1 MQTCLWKC
9 LGRVQFSVRARAL
22 TVQKTLWKLCCVWKS
37 FCSEYQRIHCNT
49 HTGERL
55 HECDTHEKALSTH
68 PSYIQPLTVHSG
80 AKPCECSQCGKV
92 PGATTGDPTH
102 DKGHAEETWEAKVDQ
117 DLRDSL
123 DLLEHLPPNQNLP
136 TVYYI
141 MPFTNSS
148 DINRGL
154 SPTTF
159 LWKKST

>member
-1 MQTCLWKC
+1 M
-9 LGRVQFSVRARAL
+9 
-22 TVQKTLWKLCCVWKS
+22 
-37 FCSEYQRIHCNT
+37 
-49 HTGERL
+49 
-55 HECDTHEKALSTH
+55 
-68 PSYIQPLTVHSG
+68 
-80 AKPCECSQCGKV
+80 
-92 PGATTGDPTH
+92 GDPTH
-102 DKGHAEETWEAKVDQ
+102 DKGHVEETWQAKVDQ

-123 DLLEHLPPNQNLP
+123 DLLKHVPGNQNLS

>member
-1 MQTCLWKC
+1 MQMCLWKC
-9 LGRVQFSVRARAL
+9 PGRVQFSVRTRAL
-22 TVQKTLWKLCCVWKS
+22 TVQKTLWKLSCVWKS

-68 PSYIQPLTVHSG
+68 PSYMQPLTVHSG

-92 PGATTGDPTH
+92 LGATTGDPTH
-102 DKGHAEETWEAKVDQ
+102 GKGHVGETGQAKADQ
-117 DLRDSL
+117 DSRDSL
-123 DLLEHLPPNQNLP
+123 DPLEHLPRNQNLS